1 MFVRLICW
9 PGQNGATF
17 YAKNGRFWPFLL
29 LYSYCN
35 ATRTQLIFKNVIY
48 DITLK
53 NKKNQ
58 ASPSCLNFEKT
69 TQKWPKMAIFAHFW
83 LFLLQYSLFIAT
95 ITDFMLNNVKITTL
109 MRFLKNWLS
118 ASIWNLQKRAKN
130 GRFWP
135 FWVLFSYSNATR
147 TQLIFKNVIYD
158 ITLKNKKN
166 QASPSCLNFEK
177 TTHKWPKMA
186 IFAHF
191 LLFLLQYSLF
201 IGTIIDF
208 MLNNVKYNYTDA
220 FLKNWLSASTWNLQT
235 RAKNGRFGYFFPIL
249 MRQELSWSS
258 KMSFMTSLWKIKKI
272 GPAQVA

>member
-1 MFVRLICW
+1 MFVWLICW

-29 LYSYCN
+29 LYSYC
-35 ATRTQLIFKNVIY
+35 
-48 DITLK
+48 
-53 NKKNQ
+53 
-58 ASPSCLNFEKT
+58 
-69 TQKWPKMAIFAHFW
+69 
-83 LFLLQYSLFIAT
+83 
-95 ITDFMLNNVKITTL
+95 
-109 MRFLKNWLS
+109 
-118 ASIWNLQKRAKN
+118 
-130 GRFWP
+130 
-135 FWVLFSYSNATR
+135 NATR

-208 MLNNVKYNYTDA
+208 MLNNVKYNHTDA
-220 FLKNWLSASTWNLQT
+220 FLKNWLSASIWNLQK
-235 RAKNGRFGYFFPIL
+235 RAKNGRFWPFWVLFSYSNATRTQLIFKNVIYDITF
-249 MRQELSWSS
+249 
-258 KMSFMTSLWKIKKI
+258 KN
-272 GPAQVA
+272 